1 MASSYVV
8 RPFFGYCLKEDFS
21 GRCYLFC
28 SHVLKIY
35 KKYTMKTSSGK
46 KEYHRVQLN
55 IQLIIFNCFS
65 KRTALSII
73 VWFCKASL
81 RYRLQ
86 NVIEKLF

>member
-1 MASSYVV
+1 
-8 RPFFGYCLKEDFS
+8 
-21 GRCYLFC
+21 
-28 SHVLKIY
+28 
-35 KKYTMKTSSGK
+35 MKTSSGK

-65 KRTALSII
+65 KRTALSVI

-86 NVIEKLF
+86 NVIDKLF